1 MTPVGPPDRI
11 NWDAGRHWPPDGHRV
26 ERITMK
32 WVKIHIP
39 DREQSGIALVEM
51 ARRGRIDC
59 YEGSIF
65 VVPEP
70 ALHLLAELNITFR
83 ELDRFGRDHAEKML
97 RDTITAYE
105 QRRAADRPATVR
117 ANSQ

>member
-1 MTPVGPPDRI
+1 
-11 NWDAGRHWPPDGHRV
+11 
-26 ERITMK
+26 MK

-39 DREQSGIALVEM
+39 DREQSAKALVEM

-59 YEGSIF
+59 YEGNIY

-70 ALHLLAELNITFR
+70 ALQLLKELDISFQ
-83 ELDRFGRDHAEKML
+83 EQDRFGRDYAEKML

-105 QRRAADRPATVR
+105 KRRTTGQPHGIPSDV
-117 ANSQ
+117 